1 MREYNHA
8 HDSRLHIWSYRRRD
22 ETSLAPPIIV
32 RFTIRDVFT
41 VYVTLDTAADGS
53 LVTESAAAFGPR
65 EKVGTFRHNICIQC
79 FRASFGSDTASLPL
93 ETTTFA
99 VRLPGISKPIP
110 TTDEDDPFTTT
121 STVPAGGGTS
131 RTLN

>member
-65 EKVGTFRHNICIQC
+65 EKVGIFQAQYLHSMFSGVDRV
-79 FRASFGSDTASLPL
+79 L
-93 ETTTFA
+93 
-99 VRLPGISKPIP
+99 
-110 TTDEDDPFTTT
+110 
-121 STVPAGGGTS
+121 
-131 RTLN
+131 TLLLCL